1 MKTLI
6 LAAAI
11 GLLLVTV
18 YYERGA
24 AATAPDVSPGT
35 AISAQTAPKT
45 AQIYRP
51 RCTRLLRR
59 CNRGNIRACQ
69 LYRAE
74 CRLFR
79 PII

>member
-11 GLLLVTV
+11 GLLLTTF
-18 YYERGA
+18 GHA
-24 AATAPDVSPGT
+24 PGTAATAQGVSPGP
-35 AISAQTAPKT
+35 AISAAAKTET

-51 RCTRLLRR
+51 RCVRLMRR